1 MLRELQDFQKNQIL
15 INTLYAQ
22 HTEPICKKHHLT
34 RMELDILLFLAN
46 NPGFDTASDIVE
58 IRRLTKSHV
67 STSVKSLEN
76 RGFLTKSYTPSNRKT
91 AHLSLC
97 DPAMPV
103 VTDGQTAQK
112 KFFDAV
118 FRGFSPEDFKTM
130 ERLLNLISSNVQ
142 STSSSGLS

>member
-76 RGFLTKSYTPSNRKT
+76 RGFLKKSYTPFNRKT
-91 AHLSLC
+91 AHLTLC
-97 DPAMPV
+97 DPAMPA
-103 VTDGQTAQK
+103 VTDGQAAQR
-112 KFFDAV
+112 KFFDTV

-142 STSSSGLS
+142 LTSSPGLS

>member
-1 MLRELQDFQKNQIL
+1 MLRELQYFQKNQVL
-15 INTLYAQ
+15 SHTLYAQ
-22 HTEPICKKHHLT
+22 HIEPVCRKHHLT

-97 DPAMPV
+97 DPAMPA

-118 FRGFSPEDFKTM
+118 FRGFLPEDFKTM
-130 ERLLNLISSNVQ
+130 ERLLNLISSNIQ
-142 STSSSGLS
+142 SASSPGLS